1 MVNAYILAFG
11 SLLLMSGRAADLFVD
26 AACSSPGRPCSPR
39 APSAAAAA
47 NPTMLIAGH
56 IIQAADAAALSP
68 AAISLLLLTLPGP
81 ARARARSIWGA
92 ASGLGG
98 ATGIFLG
105 GVLAGTFRW
114 SSVFLI
120 TVPVSVA
127 ASSSPGRCSR
137 RERAAPAAG
146 STGAARRPP
155 PGQPAAKSMS
165 SVSLDGRTCA
175 RLQ

>member
-1 MVNAYILAFG
+1 MFIAGATLFA
-11 SLLLMSGRAADLFVD
+11 SGTLRTT
-26 AACSSPGRPCSPR
+26 
-39 APSAAAAA
+39 AA

-68 AAISLLLLTLPGP
+68 AAISLLLLTLPVQRGP
-81 ARARARSIWGA
+81 EPGASGGA

-120 TVPVSVA
+120 TVPVS
-127 ASSSPGRCSR
+127 
-137 RERAAPAAG
+137 
-146 STGAARRPP
+146 GAALLDLAGARGGSARHPP
-155 PGQPAAKSMS
+155 PVRPARRGDHHRGSPRRS
-165 SVSLDGRTCA
+165 RC
-175 RLQ
+175 RR

>member
-11 SLLLMSGRAADLFVD
+11 SLLLMFWSGRGPVRRRRMFIAGATLF
-26 AACSSPGRPCSPR
+26 ASGTLRTT
-39 APSAAAAA
+39 AA

-68 AAISLLLLTLPGP
+68 AAISLLLLTLPVQRGP
-81 ARARARSIWGA
+81 EPGASGGA